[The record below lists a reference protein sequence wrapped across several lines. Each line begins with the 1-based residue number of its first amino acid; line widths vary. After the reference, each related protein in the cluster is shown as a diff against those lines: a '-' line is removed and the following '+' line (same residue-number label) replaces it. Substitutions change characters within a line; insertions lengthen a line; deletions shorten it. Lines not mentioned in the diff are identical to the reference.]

1 MNYITRVHS
10 YLDDEF
16 LKLFGL
22 SILLLFHGVPDSE
35 QREEADNQKEA
46 SGR

>member
-1 MNYITRVHS
+1 VHS

-22 SILLLFHGVPDSE
+22 PILLLFHGVPDSE
-35 QREEADNQKEA
+35 QREEADDQKEA